1 MEILKSKILS
11 LDVSSSVKA
20 MLLNR
25 VSKIK
30 GCKVLID
37 DSINSVEIV
46 PKYFKEYQ
54 KGIQIP
60 YQDCNFKK
68 SNQSGGSKNNMVGG
82 KKSEYGFQSNLSI
95 LDLLFHE
102 GPESL
107 NYLTKLINH

>member
-1 MEILKSKILS
+1 MENLKSKILS

-46 PKYFKEYQ
+46 
-54 KGIQIP
+54 
-60 YQDCNFKK
+60 
-68 SNQSGGSKNNMVGG
+68 S
-82 KKSEYGFQSNLSI
+82 
-95 LDLLFHE
+95 
-102 GPESL
+102 
-107 NYLTKLINH
+107 

>member
-1 MEILKSKILS
+1 MENLKSKILS
-11 LDVSSSVKA
+11 LDDSSSVKA

-54 KGIQIP
+54 KGINGRYYTTNVINMKWLNI
-60 YQDCNFKK
+60 DNRFK
-68 SNQSGGSKNNMVGG
+68 
-82 KKSEYGFQSNLSI
+82 ENLI
-95 LDLLFHE
+95 LVDKHC
-102 GPESL
+102 
-107 NYLTKLINH
+107 YLH

>member
-1 MEILKSKILS
+1 MDNLKSKVLS

-54 KGIQIP
+54 KGINGRYYTTNVI
-60 YQDCNFKK
+60 
-68 SNQSGGSKNNMVGG
+68 NM
-82 KKSEYGFQSNLSI
+82 KWINLDNKYSENIIVS
-95 LDLLFHE
+95 
-102 GPESL
+102 
-107 NYLTKLINH
+107 

>member
-1 MEILKSKILS
+1 MDNLKSKILS

-46 PKYFKEYQ
+46 PKYYKEYQ
-54 KGIQIP
+54 KGINGRYYTTNVI
-60 YQDCNFKK
+60 
-68 SNQSGGSKNNMVGG
+68 NM
-82 KKSEYGFQSNLSI
+82 KWLNLEEKYKENIIVS
-95 LDLLFHE
+95 
-102 GPESL
+102 
-107 NYLTKLINH
+107 

>member
-1 MEILKSKILS
+1 MENLKSKILS

-54 KGIQIP
+54 KGINGRYYTTNVI
-60 YQDCNFKK
+60 
-68 SNQSGGSKNNMVGG
+68 NM
-82 KKSEYGFQSNLSI
+82 KWLNLDEKYKENI
-95 LDLLFHE
+95 IV
-102 GPESL
+102 SL
-107 NYLTKLINH
+107 

>member
-1 MEILKSKILS
+1 MDNLKSKILS

-46 PKYFKEYQ
+46 PKYYKEYQ
-54 KGIQIP
+54 KGINGRYYTTNVINMKWLNI
-60 YQDCNFKK
+60 DNRFK
-68 SNQSGGSKNNMVGG
+68 
-82 KKSEYGFQSNLSI
+82 ENLI
-95 LDLLFHE
+95 LVDKHC
-102 GPESL
+102 
-107 NYLTKLINH
+107 YLH

>member
-1 MEILKSKILS
+1 MENLKSKILS

-46 PKYFKEYQ
+46 PKYYKEYQ
-54 KGIQIP
+54 KGINGRYYTTNVINMKWLNL
-60 YQDCNFKK
+60 DEKFKE
-68 SNQSGGSKNNMVGG
+68 NIIVC
-82 KKSEYGFQSNLSI
+82 
-95 LDLLFHE
+95 
-102 GPESL
+102 
-107 NYLTKLINH
+107 

>member
-1 MEILKSKILS
+1 MDNLKSKILS

-54 KGIQIP
+54 KGINGRYYTTNVINMKWLNI
-60 YQDCNFKK
+60 DNRFK
-68 SNQSGGSKNNMVGG
+68 
-82 KKSEYGFQSNLSI
+82 ENLI
-95 LDLLFHE
+95 LVDKHC
-102 GPESL
+102 
-107 NYLTKLINH
+107 YLH

>member
-1 MEILKSKILS
+1 MENLKSKILS

-54 KGIQIP
+54 KGINGRYYTTNVI
-60 YQDCNFKK
+60 
-68 SNQSGGSKNNMVGG
+68 NM
-82 KKSEYGFQSNLSI
+82 KWLNLDEKYKENII
-95 LDLLFHE
+95 LL
-102 GPESL
+102 
-107 NYLTKLINH
+107 

>member
-1 MEILKSKILS
+1 MENLKSKILS
-11 LDVSSSVKA
+11 LDVPSKIKS

-54 KGIQIP
+54 KGINGRYYTTNVINMKWLNL
-60 YQDCNFKK
+60 DEKFKE
-68 SNQSGGSKNNMVGG
+68 NIIVC
-82 KKSEYGFQSNLSI
+82 
-95 LDLLFHE
+95 
-102 GPESL
+102 
-107 NYLTKLINH
+107 

>member
-1 MEILKSKILS
+1 MDNLKSKILS

-46 PKYFKEYQ
+46 PKYYKEYQ
-54 KGIQIP
+54 KGINGRYYTTNVI
-60 YQDCNFKK
+60 
-68 SNQSGGSKNNMVGG
+68 NM
-82 KKSEYGFQSNLSI
+82 KWLNLDEKYKENIIVS
-95 LDLLFHE
+95 
-102 GPESL
+102 
-107 NYLTKLINH
+107 

>member
-1 MEILKSKILS
+1 MENLKSKILS

-54 KGIQIP
+54 KGINGRYYTTNVI
-60 YQDCNFKK
+60 
-68 SNQSGGSKNNMVGG
+68 NM
-82 KKSEYGFQSNLSI
+82 KWINLDNKYSENIIVS
-95 LDLLFHE
+95 
-102 GPESL
+102 
-107 NYLTKLINH
+107 

>member
-1 MEILKSKILS
+1 MENLKSKILS

-30 GCKVLID
+30 GCKALID

-54 KGIQIP
+54 KGINGRYYTTNVI
-60 YQDCNFKK
+60 
-68 SNQSGGSKNNMVGG
+68 NM
-82 KKSEYGFQSNLSI
+82 KWLNLDEKYKENIIVS
-95 LDLLFHE
+95 
-102 GPESL
+102 
-107 NYLTKLINH
+107 

>member
-1 MEILKSKILS
+1 MENLKSKLLS

-54 KGIQIP
+54 KGINGRYYTTNVI
-60 YQDCNFKK
+60 
-68 SNQSGGSKNNMVGG
+68 NM
-82 KKSEYGFQSNLSI
+82 KWLNLDEKYKENIIVS
-95 LDLLFHE
+95 
-102 GPESL
+102 
-107 NYLTKLINH
+107 

>member
-1 MEILKSKILS
+1 MENIKSKILS

-54 KGIQIP
+54 KGINGRYYTTNVINMKWLNL
-60 YQDCNFKK
+60 DEKFKE
-68 SNQSGGSKNNMVGG
+68 NIIVC
-82 KKSEYGFQSNLSI
+82 
-95 LDLLFHE
+95 
-102 GPESL
+102 
-107 NYLTKLINH
+107 

>member
-54 KGIQIP
+54 KGINGRYYTTNVINMKWLNL
-60 YQDCNFKK
+60 DEKFKE
-68 SNQSGGSKNNMVGG
+68 NIIVC
-82 KKSEYGFQSNLSI
+82 
-95 LDLLFHE
+95 
-102 GPESL
+102 
-107 NYLTKLINH
+107 

>member
-1 MEILKSKILS
+1 MDNLKSKILS
-11 LDVSSSVKA
+11 LDVPSKIKS

-54 KGIQIP
+54 KGINGRYYTTNVINMKWLNL
-60 YQDCNFKK
+60 DEKFKE
-68 SNQSGGSKNNMVGG
+68 NIIVC
-82 KKSEYGFQSNLSI
+82 
-95 LDLLFHE
+95 
-102 GPESL
+102 
-107 NYLTKLINH
+107 